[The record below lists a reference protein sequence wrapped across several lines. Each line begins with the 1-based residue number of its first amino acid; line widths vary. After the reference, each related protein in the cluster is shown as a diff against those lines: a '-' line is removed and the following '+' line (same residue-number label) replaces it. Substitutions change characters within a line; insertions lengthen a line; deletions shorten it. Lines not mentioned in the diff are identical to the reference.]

1 MTTAPTARSSS
12 RARASWARSSAVT
25 TQDEV
30 FVTANAAKAGV
41 KLTNASNT
49 DPLVLLKHF
58 GPRPQ
63 QPAPAAGGR

>member
-1 MTTAPTARSSS
+1 MIRFGQM
-12 RARASWARSSAVT
+12 

-41 KLTNASNT
+41 KLTNASDS

-63 QPAPAAGGR
+63 QPAPAAGRR

>member
-1 MTTAPTARSSS
+1 M
-12 RARASWARSSAVT
+12 

-30 FVTANAAKAGV
+30 FVTANASKAGV
-41 KLTNASNT
+41 KLTNASDT

-63 QPAPAAGGR
+63 QPAPAARGR

>member
-1 MTTAPTARSSS
+1 M
-12 RARASWARSSAVT
+12 

-30 FVTANAAKAGV
+30 FVTGSAAKAGV
-41 KLTNASNT
+41 KLTNASET

-63 QPAPAAGGR
+63 QPAPAGGGR